1 MEKNDKISMYQL
13 MVIFAVC
20 MVVPIVRA
28 FPIRISELCGVNSW
42 FVALL
47 IIIPS
52 IVLILLEDKLINGLK
67 DKNGNKIKIKSVSE
81 LLDIVYGK
89 YIGHFLKVLYLLWSI
104 MLAALELRLF
114 GERLISTTFIFAPL
128 KFFLLTMLVIVFFLA
143 REKISSFGRFA
154 EIIFEVFLVIFGFI
168 CIGGLSNLD
177 IKNVWPITFNRLDK
191 TAFAMI
197 EGFSVFN
204 VISLSMFLGDY
215 VEDTKEYKKYGI
227 IVGALA
233 GVIGSLVMFI
243 TTGTFGSTLVEI
255 LPQPFF
261 MALKMINLFNV
272 IERIEAIFITFWL
285 VADLMIILYYIFI
298 SSNIC
303 KLEFKLTKR
312 KFAVVHI
319 VFIVYILALLLAKNY
334 FTLEILSNHI
344 VMKFNLILGVIFPL
358 FTYVI
363 AKIKKQV

>member
-1 MEKNDKISMYQL
+1 MDKNDKISMYQL

-28 FPIRISELCGVNSW
+28 FPIRISELCGVSSW
-42 FVALL
+42 FVALI

-52 IVLILLEDKLINGLK
+52 VILILLEHKLLNNFK
-67 DKNGNKIKIKSVSE
+67 DKEGKNIKIHSASD
-81 LLDIVYGK
+81 LLDRVYGK
-89 YIGHFLKVLYLLWSI
+89 YIGSLLKVLYLLWSI
-104 MLAALELRLF
+104 MLAGLELRLF

-128 KFFLLTMLVIVFFLA
+128 KFFLITMLVVVFFLA
-143 REKISSFGRFA
+143 RGKVSSFGRFA
-154 EIIFEVFLVIFGFI
+154 EIIFELFLVIFGFI
-168 CIGGLSNLD
+168 CISAVSNID
-177 IKNVWPITFNRLDK
+177 IQNVWPVTFNRIDK
-191 TAFAMI
+191 ISLAVI

-204 VISLSMFLGDY
+204 VISLSAFLGDY
-215 VEDTKEYKKYGI
+215 VDDMKNYKKYGI
-227 IVGALA
+227 YTAILS
-233 GVIGSLVMFI
+233 GVVGSLVMFV
-243 TTGTFGSTLVEI
+243 TTGTFSSKLVEI

-272 IERIEAIFITFWL
+272 IERIEAVFITFWL
-285 VADLMIILYYIFI
+285 VADLMIVLYYIFI

-303 KLEFKLTKR
+303 KLEFKLSSR
-312 KFAVVHI
+312 KLAVTPI

-344 VMKFNLILGVIFPL
+344 VMKFNLILGAIFPV

-363 AKIKKQV
+363 AKLRKQV